1 MRKTSTIV
9 NLVVVLSTV
18 LEKLVIDISFAHPTF
33 KDRMRSGG
41 RIINSFRK
49 VSNRH

>member
-18 LEKLVIDISFAHPTF
+18 LEQVVIDISFAHPTF
-33 KDRMRSGG
+33 KDRVR
-41 RIINSFRK
+41 
-49 VSNRH
+49 

>member
-33 KDRMRSGG
+33 KDKMRSGG
-41 RIINSFRK
+41 QIINNFRTG
-49 VSNRH
+49 SNRY